1 MGWKEGGDILRPVSK
16 LLFSI
21 LMQSSGGNGIQ
32 NWTQRPMP
40 TDHWRG
46 VAYGNGTF
54 VAVGY
59 NTSATSTD
67 NGATW
72 TQRSIPAGDW
82 YGVAYGNGAFV
93 AVSYNNN
100 TSATSTDN
108 GATWTQRSMPTG
120 DWHWVANAFTGTQ
133 TAPKVV
139 ATFVDKL
146 LTVTPNAG
154 NSNTVTI
161 DTDLNTSFIV
171 DNTSSTGNITI
182 AFAGKA
188 GVTTGNNEMGA
199 VIVRV
204 RQGSTARSI
213 TWPTLNAW
221 LTSDGLSP
229 TAPAANKQADF
240 VFSYDTNVNGWVGR
254 KGATS

>member
-1 MGWKEGGDILRPVSK
+1 MERIQLRRDSAAAWASNNPILASGEMGIELQVVNTDPVK
-16 LLFSI
+16 IKVGNGIHNWNTLPY
-21 LMQSSGGNGIQ
+21 QPTGSSGGT
-32 NWTQRPMP
+32 WATL
-40 TDHWRG
+40 
-46 VAYGNGTF
+46 A
-54 VAVGY
+54 A
-59 NTSATSTD
+59 NT
-67 NGATW
+67 
-72 TQRSIPAGDW
+72 
-82 YGVAYGNGAFV
+82 
-93 AVSYNNN
+93 
-100 TSATSTDN
+100 
-108 GATWTQRSMPTG
+108 
-120 DWHWVANAFTGTQ
+120 FTGTQ

-154 NSNTVTI
+154 NNNTVTI

-171 DNTSSTGNITI
+171 DNTSSTGNITVT
-182 AFAGKA
+182 FAGKA